1 MIQEFMDKVSFKG
14 VLLLDYKKDKTQIY
28 KVQEFDKIV
37 AEQIGL
43 LNKEK
48 AEMYTEQYKSLLN
61 DYKSTKSDLKSYIKE
76 KK

>member
-48 AEMYTEQYKSLLN
+48 AEMYTE
-61 DYKSTKSDLKSYIKE
+61 
-76 KK
+76 